1 MRAPDGHRPA
11 GAISFTGTVYSN
23 ISLSD
28 PQIDRA
34 AARSALLQVGGERF
48 LNRLPDGLETPVND
62 RGADFSAGERQL
74 ITFARALVRD
84 PRILVLDEAT
94 ANIDSETEWIIQRGI
109 ERLSEGR
116 TTFMIAHRLST
127 IREADQIMVLER
139 GRIVERGTHQELSKR
154 KGHYR
159 NLLQAAAAD
168 RF

>member
-1 MRAPDGHRPA
+1 M
-11 GAISFTGTVYSN
+11 I
-23 ISLSD
+23 
-28 PQIDRA
+28 
-34 AARSALLQVGGERF
+34 GG
-48 LNRLPDGLETPVND
+48 G
-62 RGADFSAGERQL
+62 FSAGERQL

-139 GRIVERGTHQELSKR
+139 GRIVEREHIRNFRSARVITEICCRPQLQTGFEHRLTKKLQMGTLTL
-154 KGHYR
+154 
-159 NLLQAAAAD
+159 N
-168 RF
+168 